1 MNVEELDNS
10 ILELVKLKIALSE
23 MDYNDPKYDE
33 VEDKLH
39 DLEDRFLDNDGEWL
53 EDIIADVH
61 DELCPE
67 EEVLSP
73 ISYIA
78 DQYLKLGENEKGP
91 VLDVD
96 SKQGVMVNLGENNQ
110 FKSQPRLVVVPNP
123 LRVLLNVDGSRF
135 RVWPKN
141 DDK

>member
-1 MNVEELDNS
+1 MNTEKLDKAV
-10 ILELVKLKIALSE
+10 LKLAEAKTTLSE
-23 MDYNDPKYDE
+23 MDYSDPKYDE
-33 VEDKLH
+33 
-39 DLEDRFLDNDGEWL
+39 LEDRLHNLEDAFLENDAEML

-78 DQYLKLGENEKGP
+78 DSYLKLGENENGP
-91 VLDVD
+91 VLDVNAE
-96 SKQGVMVNLGENNQ
+96 QGVMINLGEGK

-123 LRVLLNVDGSRF
+123 LRVILNVDGSRF
-135 RVWPKN
+135 RVWPKSESN
-141 DDK
+141 